1 MDVTLAKRSG
11 RPWWMTP
18 FGREPLGDIF
28 FDRLWPEWKRD
39 TGEEITPSVDLVE
52 KDDKYLLTAEL
63 PGLGKDDIS
72 ISVEDGFITISGTR
86 EENTETE
93 KADYHIK
100 EMRYG
105 SFSRTFRL
113 NKRVLEDKVDATY
126 KDGILTVEIPLAE
139 EVKTRKIKIH

>member
-39 TGEEITPSVDLVE
+39 MGEELNPSVDLVE
-52 KDDKYLLTAEL
+52 KDNKYELTVEL
-63 PGLGKDDIS
+63 PGLEKDDIS
-72 ISVEDGFITISGTR
+72 ISVENGYVTISGKR
-86 EENTETE
+86 EDRSE
-93 KADYHIK
+93 KEEGEYYVK

-105 SFSRTFRL
+105 SFRRSFRL
-113 NKRVLEDKVDATY
+113 PKNVMDDKVEATY
-126 KDGILTVEIPLAE
+126 KNGLLTVVIPLAE
-139 EVKTRKIKIH
+139 GEKTRKITIH